1 MKNHQSCLTGSEPFP
16 EVNVI
21 SSQTHGHGRGRSRG
35 RGRGHWQNSRHYN
48 NHSSNPFKSKDP
60 FPRQKRNN
68 SETKQENGESVHKK
82 PFKAPEET

>member
-1 MKNHQSCLTGSEPFP
+1 MKNHQSRLTGSEPFP

-21 SSQTHGHGRGRSRG
+21 SSQTHGH
-35 RGRGHWQNSRHYN
+35 GRGHWQNSRHYN

-60 FPRQKRNN
+60 FPCQKRNN
-68 SETKQENGESVHKK
+68 SETKQENVESVHKK